1 MSSMQASIPASVS
14 LALAAPRARSYGRRS
29 YGRSKSYGRSR
40 SYSRGAN
47 YYKQRAGR
55 RRAYIAGRY
64 PKAQWAHPWV
74 ERGTQQAAALG
85 IGEAGTDFS
94 QATPSQQARRKQIGW
109 YGKGDY
115 ALGPAMD
122 AGFTGLGTDGMR
134 ITDKGNTV
142 LIRKEVFAQLICP
155 TSQSTGVP
163 GQQILNFPVN
173 MGLDE
178 VFPWGSQIAN
188 NFRKYKISQ
197 LAFKFETALGE
208 NYIGT
213 TSQIGTVNLAWNP
226 DAVSEDDITTQMQ
239 AANDQGSVQ
248 IKGNENGMIWCEA
261 DDKKGAATGFLLM
274 RNKRLRAQ
282 SKASDYDFGELVVT
296 INGFPLGFSGLVQ
309 NVQYPIGRLVVY
321 YCVELSHSI
330 INTAMGSSID
340 NDLFVMPTTT
350 TIPAVP
356 TAGTPAF
363 CQTWLSGKTFL
374 FSDNN
379 VGGSLF
385 ENNILASAGLGSPN
399 LSYAFPSTSFGYYRV
414 ILSMEANVPAAFV
427 LPAAGVPSLAVAP
440 QMVFSGNSNIGPVY
454 DQLTT
459 GTLVYGS
466 ASFSS
471 PCNGPQG
478 AAIVDPLAPYGFCNS
493 WYSTSFNPAA
503 VVPAGGGTIQYTFI
517 CDVYVPGVQN
527 QAVAVPNNPTASPI
541 VLTCNF
547 ANVKNYFCNGAP
559 GLDFT
564 AFNASKVTFQ
574 IAEMNATM
582 RSRLNGSNDAP
593 YLQNSN
599 FVPQAL
605 TSAQWN

>member
-1 MSSMQASIPASVS
+1 MQASIPASVS

-115 ALGPAMD
+115 SLGPSMSG
-122 AGFTGLGTDGMR
+122 GFTGLGTDGMR

-142 LIRKEVFAQLICP
+142 IIRKEVFAQLIAP
-155 TSQSTGVP
+155 IAAAANTP

-178 VFPWGSQIAN
+178 VFPWGSQVAN

-208 NYIGT
+208 NYVGT
-213 TSQIGTVNLAWNP
+213 SSQIGTVNLAWNP
-226 DAVSEDDITTQMQ
+226 DATSDDDITTQMQ
-239 AANDQGSVQ
+239 AANDEGSVQ

-261 DDKKGAATGFLLM
+261 DDKRGAATGFLLM

-296 INGFPLGFSGLVQ
+296 LAGFPVPGP
-309 NVQYPIGRLVVY
+309 QYPIGRLIVY

-340 NDLFVMPTTT
+340 QDLFAMPSVITV
-350 TIPAVP
+350 PAVP
-356 TAGTPAF
+356 VSTPAA
-363 CQTWLSGKTFL
+363 CSNWLSNKTFL

-379 VGGSLF
+379 VGGTLY
-385 ENNILASAGLGSPN
+385 ENATLQGLGQPN
-399 LSYAFPSTSFGYYRV
+399 LSYAFPATSFGYYQF
-414 ILSMEANVPAAFV
+414 LFSMESIVPAAWA
-427 LPAAGVPSLAVAP
+427 LNAATYPINFTTSPVMAFAGNYNVAP
-440 QMVFSGNSNIGPVY
+440 VFDLLN
-454 DQLTT
+454 T
-459 GTLVYGS
+459 GTNAYQSYLMTQT
-466 ASFSS
+466 
-471 PCNGPQG
+471 CNGPNG
-478 AAIVDPLAPYGFCNS
+478 APVTDPGLPYCFANS
-493 WYSTSFNPAA
+493 YYSTSFNPAA
-503 VVPAGGGTIQYTFI
+503 AVPALGGSIQYTFV
-517 CDVYVPGVQN
+517 CHVYVPGVQN
-527 QAVAVPNNPTASPI
+527 QANPVPSNPTSSPI
-541 VLTCNF
+541 VF
-547 ANVKNYFCNGAP
+547 RMDFGAVRNYFMNYNAVGP
-559 GLDFT
+559 VLDFT
-564 AFNASKVTFQ
+564 AFNAAKVTLSVT
-574 IAEMNATM
+574 EYNATM
-582 RSRLNGSNDAP
+582 RSRLNGTNDAP
-593 YLQNSN
+593 FLQNVN
-599 FVPQAL
+599 YVPQVITA
-605 TSAQWN
+605 AQWP